1 MSGRRDGGQFRVRPG
16 GSARLAAAR
25 LRRARPRPI
34 LARPPV
40 QATPPCVPPHRRSQP
55 PRSEGVSTPLQS
67 RNLTQNQRDIF
78 HLNYVPRQ

>member
-1 MSGRRDGGQFRVRPG
+1 MSGRRDAGEFRVRPG

-40 QATPPCVPPHRRSQP
+40 QATPPCVPPHRRSID
-55 PRSEGVSTPLQS
+55 STTVKEPHTKPKKHFPLEL
-67 RNLTQNQRDIF
+67 RAKTR
-78 HLNYVPRQ
+78 